1 MGFFFGDRDTGRH
14 SAALL
19 AFGAVAGAA
28 AAALV
33 LWRKKAEASVELPT
47 LCRRTTLLV
56 ADVEASL
63 KLYRDALGLEVVFDK
78 CMPIGGKGLPT
89 GVFDAQARLVFLRSH
104 IDHQVGVIGLL
115 QYLDKPIPKPDAAR
129 RRLAIGDS
137 VIVLNTRHAAKRMA
151 LIKRLPGIHIQ
162 SEGTVDKY
170 PTASGSTVTVAGN
183 SFFDPD
189 GHFLEL
195 NEVTVG
201 TI

>member
-1 MGFFFGDRDTGRH
+1 MPLDEGHLIAFGTG
-14 SAALL
+14 AALT
-19 AFGAVAGAA
+19 A
-28 AAALV
+28 AAAL
-33 LWRKKAEASVELPT
+33 LFWRGKSRETSSVELPT

-63 KLYRDALGLEVVFDK
+63 KLYRDALGLEVVFDRTL
-78 CMPIGGKGLPT
+78 PIGGKGLPT
-89 GVFDAQARLVFLRSH
+89 GQFDAQGRLVFLRSH

-115 QYLDKPIPKPDAAR
+115 QYLDKPIPKPDAVR
-129 RRLAIGDS
+129 RRLTVGDS
-137 VIVLNTRHAAKRMA
+137 VIALNTKRVKKRMA
-151 LIKRLPGIHIQ
+151 LIKELPGVHIQ

-170 PTASGSTVTVAGN
+170 PTATSSTVTVAGN

-201 TI
+201 KV

>member
-1 MGFFFGDRDTGRH
+1 MLGHRE
-14 SAALL
+14 AMI
-19 AFGAVAGAA
+19 AFGAGVAMTGAA
-28 AAALV
+28 AAAL
-33 LWRKKAEASVELPT
+33 LFWINNGKNTTSSMELPT

-78 CMPIGGKGLPT
+78 KMPIGGKGLPT
-89 GVFDAQARLVFLRSH
+89 GVFDAQGRLVFLRSH

-115 QYLDKPIPKPDAAR
+115 QYLDKPIPKPDLVR
-129 RRLAIGDS
+129 RRLTVGDS
-137 VIVLNTRHAAKRMA
+137 VIVLNTKSVEMRMTQ
-151 LIKRLPGIHIQ
+151 IKKLPGVHIQ

-170 PTASGSTVTVAGN
+170 PTASGSTVTVVGN

-201 TI
+201 KI